1 MVAPIQGHWPLLSAD
16 FFWVSSGG
24 DQGRSQLMALSRK
37 ESNQQDDAL
46 AKGRLGQENERN
58 AVKSSNGKGCEGDR
72 DSQR

>member
-1 MVAPIQGHWPLLSAD
+1 
-16 FFWVSSGG
+16 
-24 DQGRSQLMALSRK
+24 MALSRK

-72 DSQR
+72 NSQR